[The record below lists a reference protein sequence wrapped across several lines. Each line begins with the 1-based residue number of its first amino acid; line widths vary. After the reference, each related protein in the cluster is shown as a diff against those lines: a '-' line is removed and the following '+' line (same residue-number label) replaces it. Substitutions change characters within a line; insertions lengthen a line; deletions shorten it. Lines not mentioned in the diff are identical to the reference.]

1 MTAAS
6 GLRHCDLND
15 LSSRTAV
22 ESKSNR
28 RRTCDRCINCQFN
41 WFD

>member
-15 LSSRTAV
+15 L
-22 ESKSNR
+22 
-28 RRTCDRCINCQFN
+28 
-41 WFD
+41 W